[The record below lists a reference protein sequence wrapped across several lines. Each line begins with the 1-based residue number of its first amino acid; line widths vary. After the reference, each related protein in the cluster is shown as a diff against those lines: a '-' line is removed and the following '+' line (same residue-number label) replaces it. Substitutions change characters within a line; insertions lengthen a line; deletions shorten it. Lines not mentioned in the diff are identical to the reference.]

1 MSERKQK
8 KPMTEEQLERL
19 ALARQKANEMRKI
32 NQAKRLQNKMDNLKY
47 NPDGTLKEGTAPHAE
62 NIEEKEIKEN
72 VEEKELK
79 EEGVKE
85 QTDVEEKPQMT
96 ITQTTASLEG
106 ELQEEE
112 QVIIKKK
119 PPKKKKQV
127 VIVEQS
133 DDDSDEFESNQNVLF
148 VKRVSKNKKEVKL
161 PEPPPQP
168 QEYAPPPRR
177 EPPIVPRKTKHELMY
192 DNMFSGGFLNN
203 NGFQRRF

>member
-1 MSERKQK
+1 MSERKPK

-62 NIEEKEIKEN
+62 NIEEKEVKEN

-79 EEGVKE
+79 EPEVPEKE
-85 QTDVEEKPQMT
+85 EAEEKPQMT
-96 ITQTTASLEG
+96 ITQETDNEV
-106 ELQEEE
+106 QEE

-148 VKRVSKNKKEVKL
+148 VKRVSKNKKQL
-161 PEPPPQP
+161 PPEPPPQQP
-168 QEYAPPPRR
+168 QEYIPPPRR

-203 NGFQRRF
+203 GFQRRF

>member
-62 NIEEKEIKEN
+62 NIEEKEVKEN

-79 EEGVKE
+79 ENEGVE
-85 QTDVEEKPQMT
+85 EEKPQMT

-119 PPKKKKQV
+119 AKPKKKKQV

-133 DDDSDEFESNQNVLF
+133 DDDSDEFESNENVLF
-148 VKRVSKNKKEVKL
+148 VKRVSKNKKQL
-161 PEPPPQP
+161 PPEPPPPP
-168 QEYAPPPRR
+168 QEYIPPPVRR

-203 NGFQRRF
+203 QFGRRF

>member
-1 MSERKQK
+1 MSERKPK

-47 NPDGTLKEGTAPHAE
+47 NPDGTLKEQL
-62 NIEEKEIKEN
+62 EEKEVKEN

-85 QTDVEEKPQMT
+85 EGVKEQSDVEEKPQMT
-96 ITQTTASLEG
+96 ITQETDNEV
-106 ELQEEE
+106 QEEK
-112 QVIIKKK
+112 VIVKKK
-119 PPKKKKQV
+119 APKKKKQV

-161 PEPPPQP
+161 PEPQVQQP
-168 QEYAPPPRR
+168 QQYTPPPRR

-203 NGFQRRF
+203 GFQRRF